1 MNLGIKRGGG
11 EGGGTDLQDFILDWV
26 TNCGLGFIGIWAL
39 FVIVVLR
46 ERARFW
52 IYFEFYILQIGQI
65 EIEYNWL

>member
-1 MNLGIKRGGG
+1 MN
-11 EGGGTDLQDFILDWV
+11 LQDFILDGV
-26 TNCGLGFIGIWAL
+26 TNCGLGFTSIWAV

-46 ERARFW
+46 ERAKFFFYLRLSIFE